1 VLPSDTDR
9 AARRSLA
16 QLAKREGDFA
26 LACEIW
32 RRALGSSWQGY
43 EAYEQLA
50 IYYEHKTRDPEKA
63 LEVVRLGLDELR
75 RANYTGN
82 LAPAAYRKIK
92 ARFDHRKTRLE
103 RKSRRPLLDILSV
116 GVQAK
121 SE

>member
-1 VLPSDTDR
+1 L
-9 AARRSLA
+9 
-16 QLAKREGDFA
+16 E
-26 LACEIW
+26 
-32 RRALGSSWQGY
+32 SSRQGY

-63 LEVVRLGLDELR
+63 LEVVRLELDELR